1 MPESTIFMLIAVI
14 AAFAL
19 LAFALAWA
27 QTQTHQL
34 TIGSSEAAQRPRR
47 RPF

>member
-1 MPESTIFMLIAVI
+1 MPGSTMFMLIAVV

-34 TIGSSEAAQRPRR
+34 TIGSSEAAPRARR